1 MNSYQEQ
8 LELVKQGLA
17 VASVNE
23 ELTTFKYSRR
33 VMYDYLWNTDPRL
46 LEIRGHTYNN
56 KTGELVQLPFR
67 KSFNYLEEGN
77 WKDVPLDTKV
87 AMYKKYNGFM
97 AACSIYKGELLVST
111 TGTTN
116 SSYADLAKSLINKTQ
131 NGKVLYKDF
140 TYLFE
145 IVDNCDPHIVNE
157 VPGVYSL
164 GARHLQTGVFYPSGT
179 PIRTSLGEAI
189 EITNEDRGE
198 GFMVYLDDVYL
209 DNTPHRSACKMKT
222 PYYVGKKKLMRM
234 NPGGV
239 DRMFKSTYNRL
250 TEDEL
255 PEMWK
260 ELPDLI
266 RKNYTSW
273 QWKEL
278 SAQERRVYLEAVKG

>member
-1 MNSYQEQ
+1 MNSYQDQ

-33 VMYDYLWNTDPRL
+33 VMYDYLWNTNPRL
-46 LEIRGHTYNN
+46 SEVRGHTYNN
-56 KTGELVQLPFR
+56 QTGELVQLPFR

-77 WKDVPLDTKV
+77 WKNISLDTKV

-97 AACSIYKGELLVST
+97 AACSLYKGDLLVST
-111 TGTTN
+111 TGTTD
-116 SSYADLAKSLINKTQ
+116 SSYADLAKKLIRKYAD
-131 NGKVLYKDF
+131 GKVLYNNF

-145 IVDNCDPHIVNE
+145 IVDESDPHIVNE

-164 GARHLQTGVFYPSGT
+164 GARHILSGNFFPSGT
-179 PIRTSLGEAI
+179 PIWTSLGEAI

-198 GFMVYLDDVYL
+198 GFMVYLETDTDGL
-209 DNTPHRSACKMKT
+209 RPCKMKT
-222 PYYVGKKKLMRM
+222 PYYIGKKKLMRM
-234 NPGGV
+234 NPGQV
-239 DRMFKSTYNRL
+239 DRMFKSNYNRCI
-250 TEDEL
+250 EDEL

-260 ELPDLI
+260 EVPDLI

-278 SAQERRVYLEAVKG
+278 SAQWRRVYLEAVKG